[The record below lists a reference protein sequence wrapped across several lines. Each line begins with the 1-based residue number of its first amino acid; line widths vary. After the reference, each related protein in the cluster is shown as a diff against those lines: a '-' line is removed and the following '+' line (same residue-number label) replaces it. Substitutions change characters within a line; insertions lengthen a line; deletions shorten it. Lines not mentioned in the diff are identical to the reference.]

1 MRGVRLRRVAGIIC
15 VAIVAS
21 GVATALASG
30 GAGSLDRSFGD
41 RGKVL
46 TRFKHRKG
54 RQSFGHHNLVPRAN
68 AVLVDSKNR
77 AVAIGTADGKFAL
90 GRYKPSGSLD
100 PSFSGNGKV
109 TTQVSANHKRDE
121 RLSRAYAG
129 AIDSHGRILAA
140 GVAFGN
146 LFGERIGLARYKPN
160 GHLDKSFG
168 TGGEVRT
175 LIGSKYGGVVAR
187 AVAIDSKGR
196 IVVAGSQ
203 GGPGQ
208 FFALARY
215 KPNGN
220 LDRSFGENGTLRTSF
235 NGYDGAES
243 VAIDSQGRIVAA
255 GFAKRDL
262 ALARYEPDGSLDPS
276 FGGDGEVTTDFA
288 GRAAANSI
296 AIDSQG
302 RIVATVDSREPDKV
316 RRFTVARYSEDGSLD
331 GSFGNGGVVTTD
343 FPDHSVAQDV
353 AIDKSGRIVVAG
365 RASSPG
371 HRKFALA
378 RYLPDGELDPA
389 FSHDGKTITTFGS
402 GKEVQAA
409 NGVAVDRTG
418 RIVAV
423 GYARGKF
430 ALARYLGR

>member
-1 MRGVRLRRVAGIIC
+1 MQGVRLRRVAAVIC

-21 GVATALASG
+21 GAAVALGSG

-41 RGKVL
+41 HGKVL
-46 TRFKHRKG
+46 TRFKHRHG
-54 RQSFGHHNLVPRAN
+54 RTSFGHPNLVPRAYS
-68 AVLVDSKNR
+68 VLVDSKNR
-77 AVAIGTADGKFAL
+77 VVAVGTADEKFAL
-90 GRYKPSGSLD
+90 ARYKPSGRLD
-100 PSFSGNGKV
+100 HSFSGNGKV
-109 TTQVSANHKRDE
+109 TTQVSARQKKKN

-129 AIDSHGRILAA
+129 AIDSHGRIVAA
-140 GVAFGN
+140 GLAVAQLTGD
-146 LFGERIGLARYKPN
+146 RIALARYKPN
-160 GHLDKSFG
+160 GHLDRSFG
-168 TGGEVRT
+168 DHGEVRT
-175 LIGSKYGGVVAR
+175 LIGSKYGGDWAR
-187 AVAIDSKGR
+187 AVTIDPHGR
-196 IVVAGSQ
+196 IVVAGT
-203 GGPGQ
+203 GPGDSWI
-208 FFALARY
+208 LARY
-215 KPNGN
+215 KPNGK
-220 LDRSFGENGTLRTSF
+220 LDRSFGGGGSITTPF
-235 NGYDGAES
+235 TDYDGALS
-243 VAIDSQGRIVAA
+243 IAIDSQGRIVAG

-262 ALARYEPDGSLDPS
+262 ALARYEPNGKLDPS
-276 FGGDGEVTTDFA
+276 FGDGGKVRTNFPGLA
-288 GRAAANSI
+288 SANSI

-343 FPDHSVAQDV
+343 FPDRSVAQDV

-389 FSHDGKTITTFGS
+389 FSHDGETITTFGS
-402 GKEVQAA
+402 AKEVQAA

-418 RIVAV
+418 RIVAA

>member
-1 MRGVRLRRVAGIIC
+1 MRGVRLRRVVAIIC

-41 RGKVL
+41 SGKVL
-46 TRFKHRKG
+46 TRFKHRNG
-54 RQSFGHHNLVPRAN
+54 RQSSGHHNLVPRAN

-90 GRYKPSGSLD
+90 ARYKPSGRLD
-100 PSFSGNGKV
+100 RSFSGNGKV

-129 AIDSHGRILAA
+129 AIDSHGRIVAA
-140 GVAFGN
+140 GVAFGK

-160 GHLDKSFG
+160 GHLDRSFG
-168 TGGEVRT
+168 DHGEVRT
-175 LIGSKYGGVVAR
+175 LIGSKYGGDWAQ
-187 AVAIDSKGR
+187 AITIDPDGR
-196 IVVAGSQ
+196 IVVAGT
-203 GGPGQ
+203 GPPGNSWL
-208 FFALARY
+208 LARY
-215 KPNGN
+215 KPNGK
-220 LDRSFGENGTLRTSF
+220 LDRSFGAHGTIATPF
-235 NGYDGAES
+235 TDYDGALS
-243 VAIDSQGRIVAA
+243 IAIDSQGQIVAG

-262 ALARYEPDGSLDPS
+262 ALARYEPNGKLDPS
-276 FGGDGEVTTDFA
+276 FGDGGKVRTNFPGLA
-288 GRAAANSI
+288 SANSI

-316 RRFTVARYSEDGSLD
+316 RRFTVARYLADGSLD

-365 RASSPG
+365 RAASPG

-378 RYLPDGELDPA
+378 RYLPDGNLDPT
-389 FSHDGKTITTFGS
+389 FSHDGKAITTFGS
-402 GKEVQAA
+402 GKEVQGA
-409 NGVAVDRTG
+409 NGAAIDDRG
-418 RIVAV
+418 RIVAA

-430 ALARYLGR
+430 ALARYRGQ

>member
-1 MRGVRLRRVAGIIC
+1 MQGVGLRRVAAIIC

-46 TRFKHRKG
+46 TRFKHRNG

-90 GRYKPSGSLD
+90 ARYKSSGRLD
-100 PSFSGNGKV
+100 RSFSGNGKV

-146 LFGERIGLARYKPN
+146 LFGERIGLARYKAN
-160 GHLDKSFG
+160 GHLDRSFG
-168 TGGEVRT
+168 DQGEVRT
-175 LIGSKYGGVVAR
+175 LIGSKYGGDWAQ
-187 AVAIDSKGR
+187 AVTIDPDGR
-196 IVVAGSQ
+196 IVVAGT
-203 GGPGQ
+203 GPPGNSWL
-208 FFALARY
+208 LARY
-215 KPNGN
+215 KPNGK
-220 LDRSFGENGTLRTSF
+220 LDRSFGGHGTIATPF
-235 NGYDGAES
+235 TDYDGALS
-243 VAIDSQGRIVAA
+243 IAIDSQGRIVAG

-262 ALARYEPDGSLDPS
+262 ALARYEPNGKLDPS
-276 FGGDGEVTTDFA
+276 FGDGGKVRTNFPGLA
-288 GRAAANSI
+288 SANSI
-296 AIDSQG
+296 AVDSQG

-316 RRFTVARYSEDGSLD
+316 RRFTVARYSEDGSPD

-343 FPDHSVAQDV
+343 FPDRSVAQDV

-378 RYLPDGELDPA
+378 RYLPDGALDPA
-389 FSHDGKTITTFGS
+389 FSHDGETITTFGS
-402 GKEVQAA
+402 AKEVQAA

-418 RIVAV
+418 RIVAA